1 MTFSNLDFLA
11 TEKNSKK
18 MSADTPVDPA
28 ESQAQDSVQPSQ
40 PVDHETKHV
49 PEDAKLGS
57 VNGEGNGDAGSIED
71 SEMDTKAKALMHLLN
86 TSEVHFPP
94 LAALRD

>member
-1 MTFSNLDFLA
+1 
-11 TEKNSKK
+11 

-28 ESQAQDSVQPSQ
+28 ESQAQDSAQPSR

-49 PEDAKLGS
+49 PEDAKPEPG
-57 VNGEGNGDAGSIED
+57 NGEKNGNAGSIED
-71 SEMDTKAKALMHLLN
+71 LGEMDTKAKALMHLLN

>member
-1 MTFSNLDFLA
+1 
-11 TEKNSKK
+11 

-28 ESQAQDSVQPSQ
+28 ESQAQNSTQ

-49 PEDAKLGS
+49 PEDA
-57 VNGEGNGDAGSIED
+57 NGEGNGDAGSVED
-71 SEMDTKAKALMHLLN
+71 LVEMDTKAKALMHLLN

-94 LAALRD
+94 AALRARE

>member
-1 MTFSNLDFLA
+1 
-11 TEKNSKK
+11 

-28 ESQAQDSVQPSQ
+28 ESQAQDSTQPSQ

-49 PEDAKLGS
+49 PKDSKSGS
-57 VNGEGNGDAGSIED
+57 VNGGGNSDAGSVED
-71 SEMDTKAKALMHLLN
+71 LGEMDTKAKALMHLLN

-94 LAALRD
+94 LTALIH

>member
-1 MTFSNLDFLA
+1 
-11 TEKNSKK
+11 

-28 ESQAQDSVQPSQ
+28 ESQAQDSAQPSR

-49 PEDAKLGS
+49 PEDAKPEPG
-57 VNGEGNGDAGSIED
+57 NGEENGDAGSIED
-71 SEMDTKAKALMHLLN
+71 LGEMDTKAKALMHLLN

-94 LAALRD
+94 LIALRHSK